1 MVVAYLALDESPA
14 VLAGRL
20 MFLLGLPATGLTLLI
35 IGLARRSRAR
45 RQTPPLPPPYHPGY
59 PYPPPP
65 PGYPGPYPTP
75 PPYPGYPP
83 RPAAGK
89 SGTALIA
96 VGAVLLALS
105 GLAILGKIARFASHD
120 DRRGSHTIGQAS
132 TSGSAAVPK
141 VGQCFSE
148 FEVRMGSLKSP
159 SDCANPVATFELAA
173 DEGPTATCPDGK
185 RDGSVYSRLTN
196 NAHTLCFIANLIE
209 GHCYLQTDPTTTA
222 TWTPADCDNPRL
234 ATFKVFKRIDGSVD
248 ETHCPAGTK
257 ANSYPSPARVY
268 CLARAG

>member
-1 MVVAYLALDESPA
+1 
-14 VLAGRL
+14 
-20 MFLLGLPATGLTLLI
+20 
-35 IGLARRSRAR
+35 
-45 RQTPPLPPPYHPGY
+45 
-59 PYPPPP
+59 
-65 PGYPGPYPTP
+65 
-75 PPYPGYPP
+75 
-83 RPAAGK
+83 
-89 SGTALIA
+89 
-96 VGAVLLALS
+96 
-105 GLAILGKIARFASHD
+105 
-120 DRRGSHTIGQAS
+120 
-132 TSGSAAVPK
+132 VPK
-141 VGQCFSE
+141 IGQCFSE

-173 DEGPTATCPDGK
+173 GEGPTATCPDGK

-248 ETHCPAGTK
+248 ETQCPAGTK